1 MVTDRVQSATLAV
14 IRSENSEACEGDI
27 LLVVQTGEES
37 GEGIVNV

>member
-14 IRSENSEACEGDI
+14 IRSENSEAREGDI